1 MIMKLV
7 DKYNVLRQY
16 EKKIER
22 LVGFPDH
29 A

>member
-1 MIMKLV
+1 MKLV

-22 LVGFPDH
+22 LVGFLGH